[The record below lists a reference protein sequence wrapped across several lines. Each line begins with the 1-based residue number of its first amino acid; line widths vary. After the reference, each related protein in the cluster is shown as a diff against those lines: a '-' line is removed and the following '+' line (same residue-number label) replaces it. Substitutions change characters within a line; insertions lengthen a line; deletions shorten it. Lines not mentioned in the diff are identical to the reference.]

1 MEEKMRKPVVAI
13 ALDSADPAVLENW
26 MDRGYLKNLNQLRQ
40 QGIYGRLNNSVEHYS
55 TIVETSSTERVWVMF
70 LTGCLPNK
78 TGFWQVEKYDRE
90 TYTATQDTVKGTY
103 DFKEYPPFYALGE
116 DYRVAVFD
124 MPFTKLFNQV
134 NGVQILGWGGHAP
147 HTPSHS
153 LPTELLPDL
162 IGKYGKN
169 PLLHKDY
176 GHWWD
181 RAYVQRINAGIKT
194 SVERRA
200 AICRD
205 LLQQKK
211 WDLFLTVFAESH
223 TAGHD
228 FWHLSQS
235 DHPLYHSQKKEGDN
249 QDLMLEAFEDI
260 DRAVGEILAAV
271 PEDAY
276 VLVFSLHG
284 MGGNATDVL
293 SMMFIGEVLY
303 RFNFPGKAA
312 IAPGKLGTTPPPV
325 IHQPRRK
332 TWVGE
337 VWQQKHDSNPIKRL
351 IRRWLPSKFDKFL
364 EAQNPSDLVS
374 PYKLKEQSDS
384 LYWEPLNWYKPLW
397 SQMRAFAIPSFSD
410 GHIRINLKG
419 REPKGIVEPAEYD
432 ALCDELTE
440 KLYRLKDGRT
450 GKSIVKKVVR
460 TRYSATDS
468 RPNLPDADLIVVW
481 EEQPTDVVDSPDFG
495 RIGPITYYRSG
506 GHRPQGFLMAKGE
519 GITPGSSL
527 SEAESIDL
535 APTILELM
543 GAEPPEYF
551 DGKALLK
558 QPLKSESSL

>member
-1 MEEKMRKPVVAI
+1 MEETMRKTVVAI

-40 QGIYGRLNNSVEHYS
+40 QGIYGRLTNSVEHCG
-55 TIVETSSTERVWVMF
+55 TTVETSSTERLWVMF

-103 DFKEYPPFYALGE
+103 DFKKYSPFYALGE
-116 DYRVAVFD
+116 DYKIAVFD

-153 LPTELLPDL
+153 LPAELLPDL
-162 IGKYGKN
+162 INKYGKN

-181 RAYVQRINAGIKT
+181 RAYLQRINAGIKT
-194 SVERRA
+194 SVARRA

-235 DHPLYHSQKKEGDN
+235 DHPLYHSQKKEGEN
-249 QDLMLEAFEDI
+249 KDLMLEAFEDI
-260 DRAVGEILAAV
+260 DRAVGEILAKV

-312 IAPGKLGTTPPPV
+312 IAPGKLGVVPPA
-325 IHQPRRK
+325 IATPRRK

-337 VWQQKHDSNPIKRL
+337 VWQLKHDSNPIKRL
-351 IRRWLPSKFDKFL
+351 LRRWLPSKFDKFL
-364 EAQNPSDLVS
+364 DAQYPFDLVS

-410 GHIRINLKG
+410 GHVRINLKG
-419 REPKGIVEPAEYD
+419 REPNGIVVPSEYD

-450 GKSIVKKVVR
+450 GKPVVKKVLR
-460 TRYSATDS
+460 TRYSASDS
-468 RPNLPDADLIVVW
+468 RPNLPDADLIVLW

-495 RIGPITYYRSG
+495 RIGPIAYYRSG

-519 GITPGSSL
+519 GIAPGSSL
-527 SEAESIDL
+527 NEAESIDL

-543 GAEPPEYF
+543 GAKIPKFF
-551 DGKALLK
+551 DGKSLLK
-558 QPLKSESSL
+558 QFLKSITYL

>member
-1 MEEKMRKPVVAI
+1 MEENMRKPVVAI
-13 ALDSADPAVLENW
+13 ALDSADPAVIENW

-40 QGIYGRLNNSVEHYS
+40 QGIYGRLTNSVEHCG
-55 TIVETSSTERVWVMF
+55 TTVETSSTERLWVMF

-103 DFKEYPPFYALGE
+103 NFKEYLPFYALGE

-153 LPTELLPDL
+153 LPAELLPDL
-162 IGKYGKN
+162 ISKYGKN

-181 RAYVQRINAGIKT
+181 RAYLQRINAGIKT
-194 SVERRA
+194 SVARRA

-205 LLQQKK
+205 LLKHNK
-211 WDLFLTVFAESH
+211 WDLFLTVFAEPH

-235 DHPLYHSQKKEGDN
+235 DHPLYRSQKKEGEN
-249 QDLMLEAFEDI
+249 KDLMLEAFKDI
-260 DRAVGEILAAV
+260 DRAVGEILAEV

-312 IAPGKLGTTPPPV
+312 IAPGKLGVAPPA
-325 IHQPRRK
+325 IATPRRK

-337 VWQQKHDSNPIKRL
+337 VWQLKHDSNPIKRL

-364 EAQNPSDLVS
+364 DAPNPSDLVS

-419 REPKGIVEPAEYD
+419 REQNGMVDPSEYD

-450 GKSIVKKVVR
+450 GECVVKKVVR

-468 RPNLPDADLIVVW
+468 RPNLPDADLIVLW

-519 GITPGSSL
+519 GIAPGSSL

-543 GAEPPEYF
+543 GAKIPEDF
-551 DGKALLK
+551 DGKSLLK
-558 QPLKSESSL
+558 QPLKA